1 MKTFA
6 KEKDITTVSYPII
19 LDAPRYLFVSTNVSQ
34 RFPHL
39 LESVIIQSYHTCS
52 PPDHS
57 TPWSRAHSAS
67 SSSSSFWW
75 TRGSRSR
82 GAKSFLTSL
91 MQQFGSTSPALQRFL
106 IHLAQPLLVS
116 SLIYLWAYLFNHPEW
131 FSLVGAMLVVGLY
144 FLIVRKR
151 RQQQDANQ
159 AAWIHPLSELKQKGD
174 EDETSTH
181 DHSDPPVDLS
191 AGSGSDCKSESGSGS
206 ESESEDKDHGLEP
219 LGEDSS
225 ENMNFL
231 VLSEEEEQRERGR
244 FDSLD
249 DSLEG
254 YGISLD
260 FSDSDQSNLNS
271 FTDHSQSISDQSSS
285 MRHASVEIGAS
296 SCSSLLS
303 DDDEED
309 DEEEEEGKWE
319 KRSLLDHMTRFEVIC
334 AF

>member
-1 MKTFA
+1 
-6 KEKDITTVSYPII
+6 
-19 LDAPRYLFVSTNVSQ
+19 
-34 RFPHL
+34 
-39 LESVIIQSYHTCS
+39 
-52 PPDHS
+52 
-57 TPWSRAHSAS
+57 
-67 SSSSSFWW
+67 
-75 TRGSRSR
+75 
-82 GAKSFLTSL
+82 
-91 MQQFGSTSPALQRFL
+91 
-106 IHLAQPLLVS
+106 
-116 SLIYLWAYLFNHPEW
+116 
-131 FSLVGAMLVVGLY
+131 MLVVGLY

-249 DSLEG
+249 SHMDDSLNSH
-254 YGISLD
+254 GISLD
-260 FSDSDQSNLNS
+260 FSDSEFRNTFSLDQFCHHSASYSSASN
-271 FTDHSQSISDQSSS
+271 QSASSHSSS
-285 MRHASVEIGAS
+285 MS
-296 SCSSLLS
+296 S
-303 DDDEED
+303 DD
-309 DEEEEEGKWE
+309 G
-319 KRSLLDHMTRFEVIC
+319 F
-334 AF
+334 